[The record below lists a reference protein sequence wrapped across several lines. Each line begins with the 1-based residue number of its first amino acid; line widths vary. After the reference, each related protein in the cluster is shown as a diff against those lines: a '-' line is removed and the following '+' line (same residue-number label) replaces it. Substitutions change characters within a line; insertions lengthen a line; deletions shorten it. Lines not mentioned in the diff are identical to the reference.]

1 MFLPDKIYKSPP
13 DSREIILGRT
23 LPSLLDE
30 ACHRHPTWQALSQWT
45 NNGWQSYS
53 NQQLQTSVEE
63 LALGLLDL
71 NLEKGDRV
79 ALLMHSDINFCI
91 ADMGC
96 LLAGLVDVPLDL
108 TQTLEN
114 IIFILQHTKAKVAV
128 ISDLNL
134 LYQVIPYL
142 GNAPQLQ
149 AVIIADVPVDW
160 QQTQSQLLNCQPR
173 DGQMEN
179 DNHSLLSRA
188 CLHIPMFLCQVQPE
202 LPCPPPP
209 LPQCI
214 QLFSLLEVR
223 EKGRTKVSP
232 KKLQQLRSEI
242 TPGDLATIIYI
253 AGTTQKPRGVM
264 LTHENISAN
273 ILTAFSSHG
282 EMEKGEQEVVL
293 SFLPLT
299 HIFARAF
306 LYGHLNY
313 GHKIYFSNPSHIV
326 KHFQSVQP
334 TIFITVP
341 RLLEKVYSKI
351 LHKGQRLKGWK
362 KHLFYWALY
371 LAKRYQ
377 VGKFPRG
384 CYALQLKLADKLV
397 FSQWRAIFGGQLK
410 ALISGGAA
418 LRAELTN
425 IFAAAGIPIQQG
437 YGLTETSAVLCYNRG
452 QYNRAGTVGIPIAGV
467 EIALAEDGEILVKA
481 PYVTQGYYQNPEA
494 TQAAIE
500 EDGWFHT
507 GDLGKFTDDGFLK
520 LTGVKKSLFKLSTG
534 KYVSAKPLEEQ
545 LKRSPLVKQAI
556 ALGTNRKFCGM
567 LIFPHLDALKQR
579 AKLMGIELPT
589 EELLKHPCIIA
600 LYQVLIDEANCHL
613 PYWSTVRK
621 FQLIDTSLTVE
632 NGMLTPTHELQR
644 TKAIETFSQEIDALY
659 GEERRQTEEQKQML
673 ELLSC
678 PTVSHSHCPAFAQS
692 LSHY

>member
-1 MFLPDKIYKSPP
+1 MFMPDKIYKSPS
-13 DSREIILGRT
+13 DSRKIILGRT

-30 ACHRHPTWQALSQWT
+30 ACDRHPNQRALSQWT
-45 NNGWQSYS
+45 DDGWQSCS
-53 NQQLQTSVEE
+53 NQKLQASVEE

-71 NLEKGDRV
+71 KLEKGDRV

-114 IIFILQHTKAKVAV
+114 IIFILQHTQAKVLI

-149 AVIIADVPVDW
+149 AVIVADVPVDW
-160 QQTQSQLLNCQPR
+160 QQTQGQLLNCQPS
-173 DGQMEN
+173 DGQMEI
-179 DNHSLLSRA
+179 DNHAKLSRT
-188 CLHIPMFLCQVQPE
+188 CLHIPKFVYQVQPE
-202 LPCPPPP
+202 LLYLPPP

-223 EKGRTKVSP
+223 ERGRTKVSAE
-232 KKLQQLRSEI
+232 KLQQLRSEI

-273 ILTAFSSHG
+273 ILSAFSSHG
-282 EMEKGEQEVVL
+282 DIEKGEQEVVL

-299 HIFARAF
+299 HVFARAF

-313 GHKIYFSNPSHIV
+313 GHRIYFSNPSHIV
-326 KHFQSVQP
+326 RHFQSVKP
-334 TIFITVP
+334 TIFTTVP
-341 RLLEKVYSKI
+341 RLLEKVHSKI
-351 LHKGQRLKGWK
+351 LHKGQRLKGLK

-371 LAKRYQ
+371 LAKRYE
-377 VGKFPRG
+377 VGQLPRG

-397 FSQWRAIFGGQLK
+397 FSQWRAVFGGRVK

-425 IFAAAGIPIQQG
+425 IFWAAGIPILQG

-452 QYNRAGTVGIPIAGV
+452 KHNRAGTVGVPIAGV
-467 EIALAEDGEILVKA
+467 EIALADDGEILVRA

-500 EDGWFHT
+500 GDGWFHT
-507 GDLGKFTDDGFLK
+507 GDLGEITGDGFLK

-534 KYVSAKPLEEQ
+534 KYVSAKPLEER
-545 LKRSPLVKQAI
+545 LKQSPLVKQAI
-556 ALGTNRKFCGM
+556 ALGANRKFCGM
-567 LIFPHLDALKQR
+567 LIFPHLDSLKER
-579 AKLMGIELPT
+579 AKLMELELPT

-621 FQLIDTSLTVE
+621 FKLIDAILTVE

-644 TKAIETFSQEIDALY
+644 NKAIETFSQEIDALY
-659 GEERRQTEEQKQML
+659 GEDRRQTEEEKQIL
-673 ELLSC
+673 ELSSC
-678 PTVSHSHCPAFAQS
+678 PTVSDSYCPAFAQS
-692 LSHY
+692 LSRY